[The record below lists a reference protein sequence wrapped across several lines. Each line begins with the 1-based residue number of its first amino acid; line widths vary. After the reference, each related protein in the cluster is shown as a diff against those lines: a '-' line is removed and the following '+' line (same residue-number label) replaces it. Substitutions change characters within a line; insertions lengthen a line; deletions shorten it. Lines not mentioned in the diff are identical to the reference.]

1 MIKIFQML
9 LYILSL
15 YEIRRGNA
23 TNYVIKNMSGPSLS
37 SLSSYA
43 MVTSDI
49 FSGGNS
55 HQLMLL
61 KSHVKQ
67 FSTPAPMYN
76 LFLMKKK

>member
-1 MIKIFQML
+1 
-9 LYILSL
+9 
-15 YEIRRGNA
+15 
-23 TNYVIKNMSGPSLS
+23 MSGPTLW

-67 FSTPAPMYN
+67 FSTPTPMYN
-76 LFLMKKK
+76 HIPHEKKIRFGLIKQLKILS